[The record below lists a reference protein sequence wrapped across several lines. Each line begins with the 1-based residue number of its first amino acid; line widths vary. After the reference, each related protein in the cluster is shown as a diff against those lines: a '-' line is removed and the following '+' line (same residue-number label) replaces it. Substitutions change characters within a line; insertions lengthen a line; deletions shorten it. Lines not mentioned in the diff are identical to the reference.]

1 MTKEEIAEILAKP
14 YAQQLLNGP
23 EPARMAYNGLD
34 GDPRVIPIGFWTEGE
49 RVVMATVP
57 KSAKVAALRKNPK
70 VALTIDQGAFPPKV
84 LLIRGT
90 AEVELVEGIPDGY
103 LTAGRKVMTDD
114 QYPEWVA
121 GVQGLYDEMVVITI
135 TPTWAKLLDFE
146 TTIPKAVED
155 LIKEKSRDSP
165 LRPDRVCR
173 LRRYRPSRRA
183 PGRWSRVRST
193 SGASGSPGL
202 SAARPR
208 HTSTRTLTCWRRAS
222 ASMRANSSAP
232 SRCVGTR

>member
-1 MTKEEIAEILAKP
+1 VNLMNERMTIMTTDEIATILAMP

-34 GDPRVIPIGFWTEGE
+34 GAPRAIPIGFWTEAD
-49 RVVMATVP
+49 RIVMATVP

-103 LTAGRKVMTDD
+103 LIAGHKVMNDD

-121 GVQGLYDEMVVITI
+121 GVRGLYDEMVVITI

-146 TTIPKAVED
+146 TTIPQAVDD
-155 LIKEKSRDSP
+155 LIKAKSP
-165 LRPDRVCR
+165 
-173 LRRYRPSRRA
+173 
-183 PGRWSRVRST
+183 PG
-193 SGASGSPGL
+193 
-202 SAARPR
+202 
-208 HTSTRTLTCWRRAS
+208 
-222 ASMRANSSAP
+222 
-232 SRCVGTR
+232 